1 MGQLERVHVRV
12 EGLVQGVW
20 FRASTQREAQSFELT
35 GWVQNEPDGC
45 VTLEAQ
51 GRPEGLEELLTWL
64 RDGPTAARVDGLH
77 VSWVEAVTDEGS
89 FEIRR

>member
-1 MGQLERVHVRV
+1 MQPIERVHVRV

-20 FRASTQREAQSFELT
+20 FRASTQREAQDFELT
-35 GWVQNEPDGC
+35 GWVQNEADGA

-51 GRPEGLEELLTWL
+51 GRPEALEELLAWL
-64 RDGPTAARVDGLH
+64 RDGPPAARVDALQ
-77 VSWVEAVTDEGS
+77 VSWIDAMDGEPG